1 MKRISIIIMLSIF
14 LLAGCIK
21 ENTPRT
27 SGTDT
32 IDNEIF
38 HKTVYYAYGFSFAKA
53 GKAATTETP
62 LPDFV
67 LYVNTDT
74 QTPRLTLETRN
85 LKDSF
90 SKVGDYPD
98 EASAI
103 SAFKNLSMVGSVQ
116 WIGIADP
123 VNANQIWLYRTND
136 DQYAKIRIVTIV
148 NETRNSLPYGQI
160 TFEWVFQPDGS
171 SVFPAQ

>member
-1 MKRISIIIMLSIF
+1 MKRISKIIILLVI
-14 LLAGCIK
+14 LLAGCKK
-21 ENTPRT
+21 ESTTRT

-32 IDNEIF
+32 IDN
-38 HKTVYYAYGFSFAKA
+38 TVYKATTYYVYGFSFAKA
-53 GKAATTETP
+53 VKVATTATP

-67 LYVNTDT
+67 LYVNTDN
-74 QTPRLTLETRN
+74 QTSRITLETRN

-98 EASAI
+98 AASAI
-103 SAFKNLSMVGSVQ
+103 SAFKNLTTVDSVP
-116 WIGIADP
+116 WIGMADS

-136 DQYAKIRIVTIV
+136 DHYAKIRIVTVV
-148 NETRNSLPYGQI
+148 NDTRNSLPYGQI

-171 SVFPAQ
+171 SVFPAE

>member
-1 MKRISIIIMLSIF
+1 MKRIFVIIILSTL
-14 LLAGCIK
+14 LLAGCRK
-21 ENTPRT
+21 EDTPRT

-32 IDNEIF
+32 IDTEIY
-38 HKTVYYAYGFSFAKA
+38 HKTIYYAYGFSFAKA

-74 QTPRLTLETRN
+74 QTPRLTLETHN

-90 SKVGDYPD
+90 SKVGDYPN
-98 EASAI
+98 ATLAI
-103 SAFKNLSMVGSVQ
+103 SAFKNFTTVVSVQ
-116 WIGIADP
+116 WVEIADS

-160 TFEWVFQPDGS
+160 TFEWFFQPDGS
-171 SVFPAQ
+171 SVFLAP